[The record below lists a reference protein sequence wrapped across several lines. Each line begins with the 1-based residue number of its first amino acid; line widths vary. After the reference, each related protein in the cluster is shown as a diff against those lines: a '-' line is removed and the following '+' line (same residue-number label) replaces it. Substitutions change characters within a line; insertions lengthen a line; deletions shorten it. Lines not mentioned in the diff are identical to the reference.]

1 MWANNSNRWI
11 GASSM
16 CYYGTRWE
24 GPNSV
29 SRFAE
34 LHSCSGYDPSP
45 LTHPTGGLYSEH
57 LRNEALRLWVLV
69 LGVDVVEQKEDASE
83 RREVC
88 SLVHGLSRLGA

>member
-1 MWANNSNRWI
+1 
-11 GASSM
+11 
-16 CYYGTRWE
+16 
-24 GPNSV
+24 V